1 VAKLLDGLSRLA
13 GAESGFRRYLVNTSW
28 LMTGRGA
35 QILLGLVVG
44 AWLSR
49 YLGPDRYG
57 VYAFAL
63 SFATLFAPLANLG
76 LGQIIVRE
84 IVKDP
89 LQRDKVLGTA
99 MGIRLMGTGVA
110 YSLIALGLLFF
121 LPDPATRLAVV
132 LASSAIVLRSMQML
146 IYYFQAVVQSR
157 QSSIPHLVS
166 LLVSNGLKVWF
177 ILLGLDVV
185 AFLWLVVV
193 DAAVYS
199 ALLVL
204 AYNRQGLRF
213 ASWRFDRDLAGTL
226 LKKSWPLMFTLILF
240 TIYMQIDQVMLK
252 FLGENKEVG
261 WYNAAVRLS
270 TATYAIPFVLTNSLF
285 PAILSAAKNNKEL
298 FRKRMARLYHLL
310 IYIAVVLILLTWAFS
325 DSIIQII
332 FGTAYAPAAPVL
344 TIHVA
349 AALFVFMGHAAEK
362 WLIAEDKQYY
372 FMLAVLLGAAL
383 NVVLNLWMIPRFGI
397 TGAAWATLCAQ
408 VLSYHIAPFFFPQ
421 SRKVFYIQN
430 LALLQVLSGWALWHS
445 FTNRKRS
452 GS

>member
-57 VYAFAL
+57 GYAFAL

-89 LQRDKVLGTA
+89 LQRDTVLGTA
-99 MGIRLMGTGVA
+99 MGIRLIGTGVA

-121 LPDPATRLAVV
+121 LPDPETRLAVV
-132 LASSAIVLRSMQML
+132 LASSAIVLRSLQML
-146 IYYFQAVVQSR
+146 IYYFQAVVKSR
-157 QSSIPHLVS
+157 QSTIPHLVS
-166 LLVSNGLKVWF
+166 LLVSNGLKVLF
-177 ILLGLDVV
+177 ILLNLDVV
-185 AFLWLVVV
+185 AFLWLVLV
-193 DAAVYS
+193 DATVYS
-199 ALLVL
+199 SLLAL
-204 AYNRQGLRF
+204 AYNKQGLNF
-213 ASWRFDRDLAGTL
+213 SNWRFDRELATGL
-226 LKKSWPLMFTLILF
+226 VKKSWPLMFSLILF
-240 TIYMQIDQVMLK
+240 TVYMQIDQVMLK
-252 FLGENKEVG
+252 FLGENKQVG

-298 FRKRMARLYHLL
+298 FRQRMTRLYHLL
-310 IYIAVVLILLTWAFS
+310 IYISTGLILLTWTFA
-325 DSIIQII
+325 DGIIQLI

-344 TIHVA
+344 TIQVA
-349 AALFVFMGHAAEK
+349 GALFVFMGHAAEK

-372 FMLAVLLGAAL
+372 FMLSVLTGAVV
-383 NVVLNLWMIPRFGI
+383 NVLLNLWLIPRYGI

-408 VLSYHIAPFFFPQ
+408 VLSYHIAPMFFAP
-421 SRKVFYIQN
+421 SRKVFFIQN
-430 LALLQVLSGWALWHS
+430 LALIQALSGWPLWQ
-445 FTNRKRS
+445 FLKNRKHPES
-452 GS
+452 